1 MDECFASK
9 AISLT
14 SQSNTVRRQMSFR
27 KFLISKAFFI
37 NLLVALLLV
46 GGLLWYIFSYL
57 DDYTLHG
64 QTITVPDLSGMTIA
78 ELDTFLVEKKLRYVI
93 SDSIFDEKARRGVVL
108 EQDPKPEVKVKE
120 NRRVYI
126 IVNAMRAPKIKMP
139 NLVDLSLKMAIAT
152 LETYGFTVG
161 ELEYKPDLARDAV
174 IAQKIDDEEIE
185 PGAMVTKGATINLVM
200 GDGYSDEQVHV
211 PRLIG
216 LSLEEA
222 ILLLKTSS
230 LNAGGFT
237 FDESVIST
245 SDTANA
251 IIWKQHPNYGEN
263 MMHLGGYVDMGLT
276 VDGVKIKVDSNY
288 VAPLDTLG
296 NL

>member
-1 MDECFASK
+1 
-9 AISLT
+9 
-14 SQSNTVRRQMSFR
+14 MSFR
-27 KFLISKAFFI
+27 KFLISKSFFI
-37 NLLVALLLV
+37 NLLVSFVLI
-46 GGLLWYIFSYL
+46 GGILWYIFNYL

-64 QTITVPDLSGMTIA
+64 QTITVPDLSGMTIE
-78 ELDTFLVEKKLRYVI
+78 ELDSYMVEKKLRYVI
-93 SDSIFDEKARRGVVL
+93 SDSIFDVKAKKGVVL
-108 EQDPKPEVKVKE
+108 EQDPKPDVKVKE

-126 IVNAMRAPKIKMP
+126 VVNALQAPKIKMP

-174 IAQKIDDEEIE
+174 IGQKINDEEIE
-185 PGAMVTKGATINLVM
+185 PGTMVTKGATIDLVM

-211 PRLIG
+211 PMLIG
-216 LSLEEA
+216 LRMEEA

-237 FDESVIST
+237 FDESVITS

-251 IIWKQHPNYGEN
+251 RIWKQQPDFRAK
-263 MMHLGGYVDMGLT
+263 MIHLGGYVDMGLT
-276 VDGVKIKVDSNY
+276 VDQNIIKVDTTYS
-288 VAPLDTLG
+288 APPEAEGTP
-296 NL
+296 